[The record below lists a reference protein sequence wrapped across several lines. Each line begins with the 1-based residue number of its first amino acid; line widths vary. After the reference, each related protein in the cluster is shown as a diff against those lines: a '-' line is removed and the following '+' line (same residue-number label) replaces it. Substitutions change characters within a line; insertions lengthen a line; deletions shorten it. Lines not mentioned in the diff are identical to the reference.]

1 MNRNHLLA
9 GVILVL
15 LWSGIASASIFG
27 DVRGAAVNPQQRAI
41 NGAKLGNSNTFGGTH
56 FSEPRQIY
64 VEVRYRFH
72 Y

>member
-9 GVILVL
+9 GVILIL
-15 LWSGIASASIFG
+15 LWSGMAS
-27 DVRGAAVNPQQRAI
+27 
-41 NGAKLGNSNTFGGTH
+41 
-56 FSEPRQIY
+56 PRFY

>member
-27 DVRGAAVNPQQRAI
+27 DVRGVAVNPQQRAI
-41 NGAKLGNSNTFGGTH
+41 SGAKVDNSNTFGGTH
-56 FSEPRQIY
+56 YVDPREIS
-64 VEVRYRFH
+64 VEVRWRFH